1 MVGMFRGASERSSRG
16 SRSSRAGSGNHHR
29 SYLGK
34 TISIIEDT
42 RVPSHSQVKVK
53 SLRGKSF
60 MRASDINHYQ
70 ATQKP
75 IIYQKRSR
83 LPESSAPS
91 SLSARLTSRN
101 LPLSL
106 HSPPLRARL
115 INLHTINQPI
125 RLPKH
130 PRILLQKRLTCRR
143 LGRTTA
149 LCPNMWIACPL
160 TAERRIKQNAHIPEM
175 RINIT
180 LPRKRRHRHPPRT
193 RVRRLNIRR
202 DLAPRKRPDLN
213 PLARHLRRYHRTTL
227 LIENRAIARSRR
239 VLDLAPC
246 VLALRGVTD
255 IAITCRQRP

>member
-1 MVGMFRGASERSSRG
+1 
-16 SRSSRAGSGNHHR
+16 
-29 SYLGK
+29 
-34 TISIIEDT
+34 
-42 RVPSHSQVKVK
+42 
-53 SLRGKSF
+53 

-70 ATQKP
+70 AILYCDTQKP

-83 LPESSAPS
+83 LPKSSAAS
-91 SLSARLTSRN
+91 SLSAQLTHRS

-106 HSPPLRARL
+106 HSPPLRPRL

-130 PRILLQKRLTCRR
+130 LGILLHVSLTRRR
-143 LGRTTA
+143 LRRTCT
-149 LCPNMWIACPL
+149 LRPHMWIPSPL
-160 TAERRIKQNAHIPEM
+160 TTEGRIKQNAHIFEM
-175 RINIT
+175 RIDIT

-193 RVRRLNIRR
+193 RVRALNIRR

-227 LIENRAIARSRR
+227 LIESRAIARSRR
-239 VLDLAPC
+239 VLDLASG

-255 IAITCRQRP
+255 IAVTCRQRP